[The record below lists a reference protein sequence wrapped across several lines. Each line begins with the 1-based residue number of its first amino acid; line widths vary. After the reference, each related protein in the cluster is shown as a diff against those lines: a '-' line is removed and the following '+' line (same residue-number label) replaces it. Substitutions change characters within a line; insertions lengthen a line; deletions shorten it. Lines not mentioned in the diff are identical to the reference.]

1 MMLICNFNAHPLDC
15 IYDQVKTEE
24 MNSMLLKMYRCM
36 YLEPSCGKKK
46 GHYNDSVL
54 LDLKQKK

>member
-1 MMLICNFNAHPLDC
+1 MLMMLICNFNAHPLDC

-36 YLEPSCGKKK
+36 YLEPSCGKK
-46 GHYNDSVL
+46 GPL
-54 LDLKQKK
+54 Q